1 MVRTYQ
7 GVFDELLI
15 LKVRDAGNMNLLA
28 LPRKQPPSRDELIQ
42 LARIL
47 NAKESPT
54 MLIKLRICLY
64 MALLISGGAVASEAT
79 VKQAM
84 QKKYPDVQVESVAR
98 TPITGIYEVFAGGG
112 VHYVDE
118 NVNYIIM
125 NGRLID
131 VERKIDLT
139 EERMRV
145 LTGVRFDQL
154 PFDLA
159 FRKVQGKGTR
169 KLAYFSDPNCPY
181 CKKIERDLA
190 QLEDVTIYIFLYPVL
205 GPDSHEKS
213 KAVWCSKDRVK
224 IWDEMMLNGNPPK
237 TTGTCDT
244 PIEKILAYGRQKG
257 INATPTLFFV
267 DGQRVTGAIPADQ
280 LKKLLDGAR

>member
-1 MVRTYQ
+1 
-7 GVFDELLI
+7 
-15 LKVRDAGNMNLLA
+15 
-28 LPRKQPPSRDELIQ
+28 
-42 LARIL
+42 
-47 NAKESPT
+47 
-54 MLIKLRICLY
+54 MLSKLRICLY
-64 MALLISGGAVASEAT
+64 MALLISSGAAASEAT

-84 QKKYPDVQVESVAR
+84 QKKYPGIQVESVAR
-98 TPITGIYEVFAGGG
+98 TPIAGIYEVFVGGG

-131 VERKIDLT
+131 IERKTDLT

-181 CKKIERDLA
+181 CKKIERELA
-190 QLEDVTIYIFLYPVL
+190 QLENVTIYIFLYPVL
-205 GPDSHEKS
+205 GPDSYEKS

-224 IWDEMMLNGNPPK
+224 VWDEMMLNGNPPK
-237 TTGTCDT
+237 TAGTCDT
-244 PIEKILAYGRQKG
+244 PIEKILAFGRQKG
-257 INATPTLFFV
+257 INATPTLFFA
-267 DGQRVTGAIPADQ
+267 DGQRVTGAIPGDQ